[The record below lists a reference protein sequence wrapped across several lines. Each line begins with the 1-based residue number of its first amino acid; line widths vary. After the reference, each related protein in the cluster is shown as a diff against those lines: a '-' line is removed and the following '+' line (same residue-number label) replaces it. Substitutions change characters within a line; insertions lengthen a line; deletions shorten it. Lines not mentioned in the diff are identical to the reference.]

1 MSSNRI
7 SLQVTVHI
15 DPSNLDKFLN
25 AFKPVYEKV
34 VAEPQC
40 TFFELYQ
47 DPQSP
52 GTLSWVENW
61 YVLLLY
67 N

>member
-1 MSSNRI
+1 MASPNSI
-7 SLQVTVHI
+7 SLQVTIHI
-15 DPSNLDKFLN
+15 DPSDVDRFLE
-25 AFKPVYEKV
+25 AFKPVYEKTI
-34 VAEPQC
+34 AEPEC

-61 YVLLLY
+61 
-67 N
+67 